1 VLWIA
6 GFPGS
11 AQAGSIEFGELH
23 GTKWWD
29 LNGDGQ
35 LDAGEP
41 GLSDWT
47 IQLTDSTGFV
57 VETTTTDANGD
68 YWFTDLE
75 PGAWEVSEVLQ
86 SGWVQTFPSGDGTHL
101 VNLDFGQVVTGLDFG
116 NVEVPEPS
124 SLLLLGLGVLPLVR
138 KLWA

>member
-1 VLWIA
+1 MLRMTLTGAALAVLWIA
-6 GFPGS
+6 AFPGS

-41 GLSDWT
+41 GLPDWT

-57 VETTTTDANGD
+57 VETTSPTPMATIGSRT
-68 YWFTDLE
+68 WSPE
-75 PGAWEVSEVLQ
+75 PGKSARCCSPA
-86 SGWVQTFPSGDGTHL
+86 GFKPFPPAT
-101 VNLDFGQVVTGLDFG
+101 
-116 NVEVPEPS
+116 
-124 SLLLLGLGVLPLVR
+124 VR
-138 KLWA
+138 TL